1 MPAGGDNT
9 SDRGAYMPTEDEI
22 REACRMI
29 RAGWKDGIDHSRERP
44 NKLGRAAE
52 VVYSASAELEDD
64 E

>member
-1 MPAGGDNT
+1 MPVGGNNRDDYGT
-9 SDRGAYMPTEDEI
+9 YLPTEDEI
-22 REACRMI
+22 REACRLI

-52 VVYSASAELEDD
+52 VVYSASVELDDD